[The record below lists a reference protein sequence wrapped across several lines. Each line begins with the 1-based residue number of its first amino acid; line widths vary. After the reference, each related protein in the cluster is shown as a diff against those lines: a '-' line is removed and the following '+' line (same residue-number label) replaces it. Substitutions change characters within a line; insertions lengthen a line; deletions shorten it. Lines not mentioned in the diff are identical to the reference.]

1 MGYLINDGT
10 LQISGTI
17 SIAEVNAL
25 GTTPYIFTTPEN
37 FLPISFC
44 LTAISG
50 TSQPD
55 FGGALLHFETISANR
70 IIFIGNDPANIN
82 FYNLFGFSARP
93 PANPTHVAQLNIEL
107 TANNYRLT
115 PANFLDPIA
124 GDYVYKYNLIGTIL
138 Q

>member
-1 MGYLINDGT
+1 MGYLISNGT

-50 TSQPD
+50 TTQPD
-55 FGGALLHFETISANR
+55 FGTALLHFETISANR
-70 IIFIGNDPANIN
+70 LIFIGNDPANIN
-82 FYNLFGFSARP
+82 FYNIFGYPARP
-93 PANPTHVAQLNIEL
+93 IPNPTHVACLNIEL
-107 TANNYRLT
+107 ISNNFRLT
-115 PANFLDPIA
+115 PSNFLDPIA